1 MLPYIFTFISI
12 LVLGAGGRSLAQTPF
27 EHPKGSYVD
36 SLNRYYQQADLPLYV
51 YFSHSPQQAP
61 TKASPEDFPNKK
73 NELKPILLDGH
84 GKHLIRHI
92 DQVHKHVDNFVVYAD
107 GVAPQTRI
115 SYLNAPNFSK
125 TGKTYY
131 GKGLAVK
138 LDAVDEMSGVKE
150 TYIAVGS
157 QVFSPYTQILSL
169 EKEGD
174 YVFSFYTVDNVGNV
188 EPVKKSVF
196 TVDLTPPRTFY
207 NVVGLAQG
215 KVISSST
222 KIYFTPTDSISGVAK
237 TFFRFDDEPPR
248 LYTGGI
254 LDFNYLNDGE
264 HTLYWYSMDNVRN
277 NEPEQ
282 KFEFYLDKTAPIMS
296 ADVLGDKFIANDRVY
311 FSGRTKL
318 KLTAVDNKAGIKEVR
333 YSIDGGEFRPYIDPF
348 YLPSKSGIHII
359 RYYALDNMENEG
371 AGARDAK
378 FDEYKHNV
386 SAVYVD
392 LTGPALRHTY
402 LGPKFQKGDT
412 IFINNQTKIQLL
424 AEDPESGLQKITY
437 KINGTG
443 DEVLYENA
451 FTINEAGPHTVD
463 YFGYDNVNNRNVSR
477 FYFIVDNDPPEI
489 FHHFSIKPLR
499 EDGGLPVYPAYTS
512 LYLAA
517 TDWMVGGQY
526 IRYAINEGK
535 EQIYNG
541 IIFGFEK
548 GKTYKIKIFSSD
560 KLGNSATK
568 EINFKTE
575 SY

>member
-1 MLPYIFTFISI
+1 
-12 LVLGAGGRSLAQTPF
+12 
-27 EHPKGSYVD
+27 
-36 SLNRYYQQADLPLYV
+36 
-51 YFSHSPQQAP
+51 
-61 TKASPEDFPNKK
+61 
-73 NELKPILLDGH
+73 
-84 GKHLIRHI
+84 
-92 DQVHKHVDNFVVYAD
+92 
-107 GVAPQTRI
+107 
-115 SYLNAPNFSK
+115 
-125 TGKTYY
+125 
-131 GKGLAVK
+131 
-138 LDAVDEMSGVKE
+138 
-150 TYIAVGS
+150 
-157 QVFSPYTQILSL
+157 
-169 EKEGD
+169 
-174 YVFSFYTVDNVGNV
+174 
-188 EPVKKSVF
+188 
-196 TVDLTPPRTFY
+196 
-207 NVVGLAQG
+207 VGLAQG

-402 LGPKFQKGDT
+402 LGPKFQKG
-412 IFINNQTKIQLL
+412 
-424 AEDPESGLQKITY
+424 
-437 KINGTG
+437 
-443 DEVLYENA
+443 
-451 FTINEAGPHTVD
+451 
-463 YFGYDNVNNRNVSR
+463 
-477 FYFIVDNDPPEI
+477 
-489 FHHFSIKPLR
+489 
-499 EDGGLPVYPAYTS
+499 
-512 LYLAA
+512 
-517 TDWMVGGQY
+517 
-526 IRYAINEGK
+526 IRYLLITRPRFN
-535 EQIYNG
+535 Y
-541 IIFGFEK
+541 
-548 GKTYKIKIFSSD
+548 
-560 KLGNSATK
+560 
-568 EINFKTE
+568 
-575 SY
+575 